1 MSQHNDEHSY
11 LTGRIIDLLAE
22 RYGFREHWEVSLSN
36 NIARG
41 TVSVAVTLLQHPDR
55 HLSGDVRSGFDI
67 AGWLFPEFSVVSDR
81 VLVAARQIIDSLRY
95 RNQQANH
102 PPQVKIYCWLEE
114 NSLERRDQYVTP
126 DYRPEPAFSNSIHL
140 HVLLQDLLRCACEDP
155 IRVYPTEVRIG
166 RRGDPSEMVFHSP
179 RELSHTVAQLLTQ
192 RQLQSAPTVSSQH
205 RSHIRRVE
213 L

>member
-55 HLSGDVRSGFDI
+55 HLSGDVRYGFDI

-114 NSLERRDQYVTP
+114 HNQEVRSQYMVP
-126 DYRPEPAFSNSIHL
+126 EYRPEPPFSSSVHL
-140 HVLLQDLLRCACEDP
+140 HVLLQDLLRVALGASV
-155 IRVYPTEVRIG
+155 RVNAQEVRIAD
-166 RRGDPSEMVFHSP
+166 RVFQSP